1 MKEKKVAIV
10 YGLGSSGKSAIK
22 FLSSL
27 GYVLYAI
34 DDKNEICPNATF
46 VKNLSEI
53 NLKNIDFA
61 VVSPGVDIN
70 NEKLHL
76 LKENNIKLISELE
89 LGRKFIKSKIIGVT
103 GTNGKTTCVNLI
115 DKILK
120 EAKVNS
126 FKVGNVGVPITSKIA
141 CLDKKAFAVCEV
153 SSFQMETTEKFKT
166 FISVLINIKPDHL
179 DRHKTMDNYISLK
192 TKLLSQ
198 AKYKVFNADD
208 EIAYNLSKNFKNT
221 ILFSKSKKCNGAY
234 VEKDYIVYK
243 NKKVLSVSDIK
254 LLGEKN
260 LENVLACVTVAK
272 LCKIKNQYI
281 RNAVLNFNALSHRI
295 ELVDIIDNV
304 MFVDDSK
311 STNIASTMCAI
322 QSFKDKDIILL
333 LGGRDKSLD
342 FSPIFEHKLYG
353 VVCYGECGLNI
364 LSVAKGEHIFYEEN
378 LKNAFYKAYEIAR
391 ANSVVLLSPACASFD
406 EFENYKKR
414 GEYFKHLVERQKKG
428 L

>member
-1 MKEKKVAIV
+1 MERKKVAIV
-10 YGLGSSGKSAIK
+10 YGLGSSGKSAIE

-115 DKILK
+115 DSILK
-120 EAKVNS
+120 QGGKKSV
-126 FKVGNVGVPITSKIA
+126 KVGNVGVPITSQIPN
-141 CLDKKAFAVCEV
+141 LNKKNFAVCEV
-153 SSFQMETTEKFKT
+153 SSFQMETTNKFKT
-166 FISVLINIKPDHL
+166 YISVLTNIKPDHL

-192 TKLLSQ
+192 AKLISQ

-208 EIAYNLSKNFKNT
+208 EIAYNLSKDFKNS
-221 ILFSKSKKCNGAY
+221 ILFSKNKKCNGAY

-243 NKKVLSVSDIK
+243 NK
-254 LLGEKN
+254 
-260 LENVLACVTVAK
+260 
-272 LCKIKNQYI
+272 
-281 RNAVLNFNALSHRI
+281 
-295 ELVDIIDNV
+295 
-304 MFVDDSK
+304 
-311 STNIASTMCAI
+311 
-322 QSFKDKDIILL
+322 
-333 LGGRDKSLD
+333 
-342 FSPIFEHKLYG
+342 
-353 VVCYGECGLNI
+353 
-364 LSVAKGEHIFYEEN
+364 
-378 LKNAFYKAYEIAR
+378 
-391 ANSVVLLSPACASFD
+391 
-406 EFENYKKR
+406 
-414 GEYFKHLVERQKKG
+414 
-428 L
+428 

>member
-10 YGLGSSGKSAIK
+10 YGLGISGKSAIE
-22 FLSSL
+22 FLSGL

-34 DDKNEICPNATF
+34 DDKNDICPNATF
-46 VKNLSEI
+46 VKDINEI
-53 NLKNIDFA
+53 SLNNVGFA
-61 VVSPGVDIN
+61 VISPGIDVN
-70 NEKLHL
+70 SEKLKI
-76 LKENNIKLISELE
+76 LKQNNIKLISELE
-89 LGRKFIKSKIIGVT
+89 LGSKFIKSKIIGVT

-115 DKILK
+115 DSILK
-120 EAKVNS
+120 QGGKKSV
-126 FKVGNVGVPITSKIA
+126 KVGNVGVPITSQIPN
-141 CLDKKAFAVCEV
+141 LNKKNFAVCEV

-179 DRHKTMDNYISLK
+179 DRHKTMENYISLK
-192 TKLLSQ
+192 AKLINQ

-208 EIAYNLSKNFKNT
+208 EIAYNLSKDFKNS

-234 VEKDYIVYK
+234 VDKEYICYK
-243 NKKVLSVSDIK
+243 NKRILKVKDIK

-272 LCKIKNQYI
+272 LCKIKNEDIQ
-281 RNAVLNFNALSHRI
+281 NAISNFNALSHRL
-295 ELVDIIDNV
+295 ELIDIIDNV

-311 STNIASTMCAI
+311 STNIASTLCAI

-333 LGGRDKSLD
+333 LGGRDKNLD
-342 FSPIFEHKLYG
+342 FSPIFENKLYG

-364 LSVAKGEHIFYEEN
+364 LSVAKAEHIFYEEN

-391 ANSVVLLSPACASFD
+391 PNSIVLLSPACASFD

-414 GEYFKHLVERQKKG
+414 GEYFKLLVERQKKG